1 MLQSDGYEAYAACER
16 APPEIEWVGCWAHAR
31 RKFIEAQGESPKA
44 ARVALKQIGRLY
56 RMECEWD

>member
-1 MLQSDGYEAYAACER
+1 MPPVSAP
-16 APPEIEWVGCWAHAR
+16 PPEIEWVGCWAHAR